1 MSYYSFE
8 NLVFLLVDDNVKM
21 RRVIQSILDGLGA
34 TKVIEA
40 DEGAQ
45 ALTVLRSN
53 PVDIV
58 MCDMMMTP
66 MDGIAF
72 TRAVRNDADS
82 PNRFLPIIMTSAYS
96 EPDKVVAARDAG
108 VTEFL
113 AKPLSVK
120 AIYRRVMTVIE
131 RPRPFVRLDGYFG
144 PARRGIDIVPGEGAP
159 PPLLRPVAPKPTPVE
174 MIDG

>member
-21 RRVIQSILDGLGA
+21 RKIIRSILDGLGA
-34 TKVIEA
+34 STVIEA
-40 DEGAQ
+40 DEGVQ
-45 ALTVLRSN
+45 ALALLKSN

-58 MCDMMMTP
+58 MCDMMMAP
-66 MDGIAF
+66 MDGITF
-72 TRAVRNDADS
+72 TRAVRTDAES

-96 EPDKVVAARDAG
+96 EPDRVVAARDAG

-113 AKPLSVK
+113 AKPLSVT

-131 RPRPFVRLDGYFG
+131 RPRPFVRVDGYFG
-144 PARRGIDIVPGEGAP
+144 PARRGIDIVPGEGP
-159 PPLLRPVAPKPTPVE
+159 PARPTAPKPVAVE